1 MVIYT
6 LVVKERI
13 GFKWHTTEKS
23 FRDVEDL
30 GTYMTRIHYNH
41 GGEGPT
47 EDNDP
52 IGDLLNAL
60 RNGYSKAE
68 IDYGHKYGCFHIPS
82 CYESVSTTKTTNW

>member
-1 MVIYT
+1 MTIYT

-13 GFKWHTTEKS
+13 GFKWRTTEKA

-52 IGDLLNAL
+52 IGDLVHAL

-68 IDYGHKYGCFHIPS
+68 FAYGHKLGFINIPS
-82 CYESVSTTKTTNW
+82 CYESVSTTNW